1 MVYSFMAFQLVIAE
15 GKESGREFIF
25 DQNSVLIGR
34 TTECDIILYD
44 SGVSRTHARIFSEG
58 PLFFVEDL
66 GSSNGTKIN
75 GELVKKQGLNEGD
88 KITLG
93 PVIFAFTPL
102 AEVPEEIPT
111 GEAPAQGGDHT
122 RVVLA
127 SELKSSRN
135 RGVAMVP
142 QNAAKGELE
151 AIKGRSTSMLPAL
164 KGSQPSGLRMRSSSP
179 GQRALTPAEPAKSS
193 PSEEVET
200 GPVSKRRRA
209 SPTPLSAA
217 ERSRYRREGISG
229 SLRIWWAQANAAK
242 RALVSMVVVILTVAS
257 VGGLAFALGSDGEK
271 PQLPEP
277 QKLTGEPLKARF
289 GLGEKVDY
297 EKVDSKSFDFDVASP
312 VQVMVVVQLQSKG
325 IDTREEISVSVNGVD
340 LGFLPPDTD
349 NADEA
354 THEIIVPAVVVR
366 RNESNTI
373 TFDNVR
379 NPPEADPWQIWNIW
393 IEIAVLPER
402 DQQGL
407 ALDALEKFNKGE
419 QKSKQVDLGTQN
431 LWDSYKFFRESW
443 LTLEALP
450 AASRTTTYD
459 LARMKMKEARVA
471 LDHKCLELLKDAT
484 MDFQFKRW
492 ADARE
497 KLNHVKA
504 YFPTNGHPCLG
515 KAERLRYEFDL

>member
-1 MVYSFMAFQLVIAE
+1 MAFQLVIAE

-66 GSSNGTKIN
+66 GSSNGTKVN
-75 GELVKKQGLNEGD
+75 GELVKRQGLNEGD

-111 GEAPAQGGDHT
+111 GEAPAQGDHT

-142 QNAAKGELE
+142 KNAAKGELE
-151 AIKGRSTSMLPAL
+151 AIKQRSTSMLPAL
-164 KGSQPSGLRMRSSSP
+164 KGSRPSGVRTRPSNP
-179 GQRALTPAEPAKSS
+179 GQKALAPPESETGLAI
-193 PSEEVET
+193 EEVET
-200 GPVSKRRRA
+200 GPVPLRRRA
-209 SPTPLSAA
+209 TPTPLSAA
-217 ERSRYRREGISG
+217 ERSRYRRDGASG
-229 SLRIWWAQANAAK
+229 GLRIWWAQASDAK
-242 RALVSMVVVILTVAS
+242 RALVSMMVGILTVAS
-257 VGGLAFALGSDGEK
+257 VGGLAFALWPDGEK
-271 PQLPEP
+271 PKPPEP
-277 QKLTGEPLKARF
+277 QKLTGEPLRVRF

-325 IDTREEISVSVNGVD
+325 IGTREEISVSVNGVD

-349 NADEA
+349 NADEE
-354 THEIIVPAVVVR
+354 THEIIVPAVVVK

-379 NPPEADPWQIWNIW
+379 NPPEVDPWQIWNIW

-431 LWDSYKFFRESW
+431 LWDSYKYFRESW

-450 AASRTTTYD
+450 AATRPTTYE
-459 LARMKMKEARVA
+459 LARIKMKEARAA

-492 ADARE
+492 DDARL

-515 KAERLRYEFDL
+515 RAEQLRYEFDL